1 MHNPFTKHPKEV
13 NETYSEHMMCA
24 LKFAFKQ
31 IRSLNEIGLITEELD
46 KGHRFSKVVI
56 DKGSAGSEIVV
67 IGDPLAVEKLL
78 NTRNYVLRG

>member
-1 MHNPFTKHPKEV
+1 
-13 NETYSEHMMCA
+13 
-24 LKFAFKQ
+24 
-31 IRSLNEIGLITEELD
+31 LITEDLD